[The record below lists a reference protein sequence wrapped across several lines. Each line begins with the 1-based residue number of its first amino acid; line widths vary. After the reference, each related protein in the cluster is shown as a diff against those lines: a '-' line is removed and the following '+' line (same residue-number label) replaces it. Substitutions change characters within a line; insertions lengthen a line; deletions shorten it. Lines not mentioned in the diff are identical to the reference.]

1 VQFRRDTLQTVTYTS
16 PRENRRRKRERIE
29 FEKFAHVS
37 LREITRVPVVSVSRC
52 GVAAVESAVYR
63 STKQNFNTVSH
74 IIIIIFITREARGCQ
89 MKSHTNPT
97 HIS

>member
-52 GVAAVESAVYR
+52 GVAAVESVYR
-63 STKQNFNTVSH
+63 STKQNFNT
-74 IIIIIFITREARGCQ
+74 Q
-89 MKSHTNPT
+89 YPT
-97 HIS
+97 LLLLSFLLLERHEGVK